1 MRSLFRLSLFGPSLL
16 RRLVV
21 TQVLLTACLWVAAL
35 FWLSHLLRQERVQ
48 EDLVSARS
56 GAAIAF
62 EIAASGKLSDFEF
75 GAIVKRFEEF
85 SQVLIPLD
93 KNGDGLP
100 FSPSAK
106 VFVHRADRLIFSSLG
121 APIEPVVQAQD
132 QIVQV
137 VIGPERWNY
146 FQKTDQVTKIRFSVL
161 TPNFGAIS
169 FVPWSKSVFFA
180 PLILLLPFVLL
191 PGIFSIWLALRPWRR
206 VGDEVQMKGPH
217 DLSPLAFSPTQI
229 ELTPLTKAINQLLER
244 LRTSNARERRFVAD
258 AAHELRTPLAAIHI
272 HLQTLAARHQ
282 KTSDVELIGTLLRSS
297 DRASRL
303 VVQLLAL
310 MRSDSD
316 NYEIALKEI
325 DLVNLLQDR
334 LANFSPLA
342 KQKDVELELE
352 LGPALKNNPADQ
364 PVAFILADLEGL
376 TSLVD
381 NLIENAIKYS
391 PVNSKVLAGIDRFE
405 SNKVVMTVQDSGQG
419 IALDDQ
425 ARVFDRFFR
434 APDQTQA
441 GSGLGLAIVKSVA
454 ERLGAIVTLESK
466 PKSGLTVRVKFF
478 RSPT

>member
-1 MRSLFRLSLFGPSLL
+1 MRSLFSFSLFGPSLL

-35 FWLSHLLRQERVQ
+35 FWLSHLLREERVQ

-62 EIAASGKLSDFEF
+62 EIAASGKLSDSEF

-85 SQVLIPLD
+85 SQALTPID
-93 KNGDGLP
+93 ANGDGLP
-100 FSPSAK
+100 ISPFAK

-121 APIEPVVQAQD
+121 APVEPVIQAQD
-132 QIVQV
+132 QMVLV
-137 VIGPERWNY
+137 VIGAEKWNY
-146 FQKTDQVTKIRFSVL
+146 FQKTDQATQIRFSML
-161 TPNFGAIS
+161 TPSSGAIS
-169 FVPWSKSVFFA
+169 FAPWSKSVFFA

-191 PGIFSIWLALRPWRR
+191 PGVFSIWLALRPWRR
-206 VGDEVQMKGPH
+206 LGDEVQMKGPH
-217 DLSPLAFSPTQI
+217 DLSPLVFAPTQI
-229 ELTPLTKAINQLLER
+229 ELTPLTKAIDQLLER
-244 LRTSNARERRFVAD
+244 LRTSNVRERRFVAD

-282 KTSDVELIGTLLRSS
+282 KTSDVELIEALLRSS

-310 MRSDSD
+310 MRSDND
-316 NYEIALKEI
+316 NCEIALKEI

-342 KQKDVELELE
+342 KQKNVELELE
-352 LGPALKNNPADQ
+352 LGSALKNNPADQ
-364 PVAFILADLEGL
+364 PVAFVLADPEGL

-405 SNKVVMTVQDSGQG
+405 SNKVVMTVQDSGKG
-419 IALDDQ
+419 ISLDDQ
-425 ARVFDRFFR
+425 TRVFDRFFR

-454 ERLGAIVTLESK
+454 ERLRAIVTLESK
-466 PKSGLTVRVKFF
+466 PQGGLTVRVEF
-478 RSPT
+478 TV

>member
-1 MRSLFRLSLFGPSLL
+1 MRSLFKLSLFRPSLL
-16 RRLVV
+16 RRLVA

-35 FWLSHLLRQERVQ
+35 FWLSHLLREERVQ

-62 EIAASGKLSDFEF
+62 EIAASGKLSDSEF
-75 GAIVKRFEEF
+75 RAIVKRFEEF
-85 SQVLIPLD
+85 SQALIPLD
-93 KNGDGLP
+93 TNGDGLP
-100 FSPSAK
+100 ISPFAK

-121 APIEPVVQAQD
+121 APAEPVVHVQD

-137 VIGPERWNY
+137 VIGPEKWNY
-146 FQKTDQVTKIRFSVL
+146 FQKTDQATQTRFSML
-161 TPNFGAIS
+161 SPSSGAIS
-169 FVPWSKSVFFA
+169 FAPWSKSVFFA

-217 DLSPLAFSPTQI
+217 DLSPLKFAPNQI
-229 ELTPLTKAINQLLER
+229 ELTPLTKAINLLLER

-282 KTSDVELIGTLLRSS
+282 KTTDVELTEALLRSS

-310 MRSDSD
+310 MRSDND
-316 NYEIALKEI
+316 NCEIALKEI
-325 DLVNLLQDR
+325 DLVNLLQER

-342 KQKDVELELE
+342 KQKNVELELE
-352 LGPALKNNPADQ
+352 LGPALKNNPVDQ
-364 PVAFILADLEGL
+364 PVACILADPEGL

-391 PVNSKVLAGIDRFE
+391 PVNSKVLAGINRLE
-405 SNKVVMTVQDSGQG
+405 SNKVVMTVQDSGEG

-425 ARVFDRFFR
+425 TRVFDRFFR
-434 APDQTQA
+434 SPDQTQA

-466 PKSGLTVRVKFF
+466 PQCGLTVRVEF
-478 RSPT
+478 TV

>member
-35 FWLSHLLRQERVQ
+35 FWLSHLLREERVQ

-62 EIAASGKLSDFEF
+62 EIAASGKLSDSEF

-85 SQVLIPLD
+85 SQVFIPLD
-93 KNGDGLP
+93 TNGDGLP
-100 FSPSAK
+100 ISPYAK

-137 VIGPERWNY
+137 TIGPEKWNY
-146 FQKTDQVTKIRFSVL
+146 FQKTDQATRTRFSML
-161 TPNFGAIS
+161 TPSSGAIS
-169 FVPWSKSVFFA
+169 FAPWSKSVFFA

-191 PGIFSIWLALRPWRR
+191 PGGFSIWLALRPWRR

-217 DLSPLAFSPTQI
+217 DLSPLKFVPTQI

-244 LRTSNARERRFVAD
+244 LRISNARERRFVAD
-258 AAHELRTPLAAIHI
+258 AAHELRTPLAALHI

-282 KTSDVELIGTLLRSS
+282 KTTDGELIEALLRSS

-310 MRSDSD
+310 MRSDND
-316 NYEIALKEI
+316 NCEVALKEI
-325 DLVNLLQDR
+325 DLVNLLQER

-342 KQKDVELELE
+342 KQKNVELELE
-352 LGPALKNNPADQ
+352 LGSALKNNPVDQ
-364 PVAFILADLEGL
+364 PVACILADPEGL

-391 PVNSKVLAGIDRFE
+391 PVNSKVLAGIDRLE

-419 IALDDQ
+419 IAIDDQ
-425 ARVFDRFFR
+425 TRVFDRFFR

-454 ERLGAIVTLESK
+454 ERLGAIVTLDSK
-466 PKSGLTVRVKFF
+466 PQCGLTVRVEF
-478 RSPT
+478 TV